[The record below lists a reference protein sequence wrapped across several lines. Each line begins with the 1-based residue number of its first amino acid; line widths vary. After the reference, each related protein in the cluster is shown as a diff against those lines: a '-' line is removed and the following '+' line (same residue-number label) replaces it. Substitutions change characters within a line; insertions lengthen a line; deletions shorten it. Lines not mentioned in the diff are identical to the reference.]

1 MVSTFD
7 QQTAG
12 IEGIDPARL
21 EDADRLAAVIVAAA
35 SASGISP
42 GSLPVIQRGPQGH
55 TIGLVCLDGHLV
67 VHSNPSRGECLVDI
81 VVRLPG
87 SALRGLEVIARRLGV
102 ATSVMFPGGEPPQFS

>member
-1 MVSTFD
+1 MVAAFD
-7 QQTAG
+7 QQIAG

-21 EDADRLAAVIVAAA
+21 DDAERLAAVIVAAA

-42 GSLPVIQRGPQGH
+42 GTLPLIQRGPQGH

-67 VHSNPSRGECLVDI
+67 VHSNPARGECLVDI

-87 SALRGLEVIARRLGV
+87 SAARGLEVIARRLGV
-102 ATSVMFPGGEPPQFS
+102 AGSAGFAGQPPEFG

>member
-1 MVSTFD
+1 MISVFD
-7 QQTAG
+7 QQIAG
-12 IEGIDPARL
+12 IEGIEPARL
-21 EDADRLAAVIVAAA
+21 DDAERLAATIVAAA

-42 GSLPVIQRGPQGH
+42 GILPLIQRGPQGH

-87 SALRGLEVIARRLGV
+87 SAARGLEVIARRLGV
-102 ATSVMFPGGEPPQFS
+102 GSSSGFAGQPSELG